1 MARFSDLL
9 LKEWTLVG
17 IPIVIGAITALAKVE
32 RPIKPEDVKLG
43 ETRCLFPRSFPLQLL
58 RRKEFPSPNYVLS
71 ANPPLINFVEET

>member
-43 ETRCLFPRSFPLQLL
+43 ETRCLFPRSFPLHLKCSGGRNFPLL
-58 RRKEFPSPNYVLS
+58 TMYCLQTSF
-71 ANPPLINFVEET
+71 F